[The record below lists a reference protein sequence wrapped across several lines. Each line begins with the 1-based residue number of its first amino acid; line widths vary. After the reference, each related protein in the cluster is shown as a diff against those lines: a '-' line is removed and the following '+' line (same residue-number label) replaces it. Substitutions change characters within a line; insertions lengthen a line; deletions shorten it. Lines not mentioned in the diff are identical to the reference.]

1 MATTASM
8 ANQSV
13 AAGEAAT
20 KKALRGIR
28 ARVIEVP
35 VEKKIDP
42 STKGSP
48 RPETKVSEDPFHE
61 LEHRGLILI
70 PPFDPLTLA
79 MLPEN
84 STELGQCIEAMAV
97 NIEGFGHRFIP
108 RIKSDDPE
116 VAAQMDEATKNAI
129 RDERCKLINFFQH
142 CTQDISF
149 TEFRKRLRKDL
160 ESGGNGYFEVVRNAA
175 GRLQSLIHI
184 PGWQMR
190 LSKQDVDPVMVEKPV
205 LELQPDNSVKIVKV
219 KEWRRF
225 RKFVQ
230 QRTIFLRNLES
241 IAGHRVRWFKEY
253 GDKRHYDNKTGREV
267 VDPAEIAKLREKNQL
282 ANEVVHLKIYSPRT
296 PYGLPRYIGNLL
308 TIFGDRAAEE
318 VNYVTFRNNNI
329 PSMLLMVSNGQLTE
343 GTIERIESFVESQI
357 QGSDNYSKFLIIE
370 AEAQYEGEDA
380 GQIKL
385 DSKPLTDT
393 QHKDAL
399 FQNYSKNNRD
409 QIRRAFRLPP
419 IFVGRSDDYT
429 RATAES
435 SRKLADE
442 QIFAPERDEFDNWI
456 NKMLMPEL
464 GAIYHKF
471 KSNSPNTTDNTQLVK
486 ILAGAEKTGGMT
498 PAIARAILEDIL
510 SLELPEFP
518 EGFPKDVP
526 FSLTMAEAVKNKA
539 DASEPGQQ
547 VTALKGATVTEALKA
562 LGFEPAHVNVGTQ
575 EGEGDGAAFF
585 EAECTKC
592 GNTEL
597 VSNLDQSDDP
607 VVSHLVRLNK
617 RLEAKW
623 QAEVQKGT
631 GDDEPDLGIDDD
643 DDPDSIRP

>member
-1 MATTASM
+1 MSTTATL
-8 ANQSV
+8 ATQ
-13 AAGEAAT
+13 AATAGEAAT

-28 ARVIEVP
+28 ARVVEVP
-35 VEKKIDP
+35 IEKRIDP
-42 STKGSP
+42 STKNSP
-48 RPETKVSEDPFHE
+48 NPETRVSEDPFRE
-61 LEHRGLILI
+61 LEHRGLII
-70 PPFDPLTLA
+70 VPPFDPLTLA

-108 RIKSDDPE
+108 RVKLDDRDVE
-116 VAAQMDEATKNAI
+116 VDDKTRQTVAK
-129 RDERCKLINFFQH
+129 ERCDLINFFEH
-142 CTQDISF
+142 ATQDLSF
-149 TEFRKRLRKDL
+149 TEFRKRIRRDL
-160 ESGGNGYFEVVRNAA
+160 ESTGNAYFEVIRNAA
-175 GRLQSLIHI
+175 GRLQSFVHI

-190 LSKQDVDPVMVEKPV
+190 LSRQDVEPVLSTRKV
-205 LELQPDNSVKIVKV
+205 LELQPDGSVKIVEV

-225 RKFVQ
+225 RRFVQ
-230 QRTIFLRNLES
+230 QRSVYIRQVES
-241 IAGHRVRWFKEY
+241 ISGGQVRWFKEF
-253 GDKRHYDNKTGREV
+253 GDKREYDNKTGQEV
-267 VDPAEIAKLREKNQL
+267 KDAKAIARLRDANQL
-282 ANEVVHLKIYSPRT
+282 SNEVVHLKIYSPRT

-308 TIFGDRAAEE
+308 SVFGDRAAEE

-343 GTIERIESFVESQI
+343 GTVDRIKDFVESQI

-370 AEAQYEGEDA
+370 AESQFEGEDA

-385 DSKPLTDT
+385 DVKPLTDT
-393 QHKDAL
+393 QHKDSL

-442 QIFAPERDEFDNWI
+442 QIFSPERDEFDNFI
-456 NKMLMPEL
+456 NKRLMPEL

-471 KSNSPNTTDNTQLVK
+471 KSNSPNTSDNTQMVK

-518 EGFPKDVP
+518 EGFPKDMP
-526 FSLTMAEAVKNKA
+526 FSLTMAEAVKNQA

-547 VTALKGATVTEALKA
+547 VTALKQATITETLKA
-562 LGFEPAHVNVGTQ
+562 LGFEPATIGVGTA
-575 EGEGDGAAFF
+575 EGEGEGVFF

-592 GNTEL
+592 GNTEM

-607 VVSHLVRLNK
+607 VVQHLVQLNK
-617 RLEAKW
+617 RMEAKW
-623 QAEVQKGT
+623 QAEVQKNA
-631 GDDEPDLGIDDD
+631 EPDPSLPED
-643 DDPDSIRP
+643 